1 MSYLVVVVVAAA
13 VEAAAAAAAAAVVCS
28 TSRAGRAFLLACSI
42 TSIYSKVKVAG
53 SDSVPSRLSGKLAGV
68 YIVFGRK

>member
-1 MSYLVVVVVAAA
+1 MSYLVVVAAA
-13 VEAAAAAAAAAVVCS
+13 VEAAAAAAAVVVCS